1 MTFDYSDDYGEITV
15 LTKSFSSQIWEVLKE
30 AYGQASCPVGGTWNL
45 ELLKQELKFGQ
56 GIGLVGPEGLTSFV
70 LYRYF
75 EEHREITAL
84 ATHPT
89 RQNKGDMKY
98 LLSYLIERK
107 SPSEKIWL
115 EVHAE
120 NLPAQA
126 LYKALGFIE
135 VGRRP
140 KYYKDGGEAVLFTLG

>member
-1 MTFDYSDDYGEITV
+1 MSFNYSDDYGEITV
-15 LTKSFSSQIWEVLKE
+15 LTKSFVPKIWDVLKE
-30 AYGQASCPVGGTWNL
+30 AYGQASHPVGGTWNL
-45 ELLKQELKFGQ
+45 DLLKQELKFGQ

-84 ATHPT
+84 ATHPI
-89 RQNKGDMKY
+89 RQKKGDMKY

-107 SPSEKIWL
+107 SPSEKLWL
-115 EVHAE
+115 EVHAD
-120 NLPAQA
+120 NLPAQR
-126 LYKALGFIE
+126 LYKSLGFVE

-140 KYYKDGGEAVLFTLG
+140 KYYKDGGDALLFNLP

>member
-1 MTFDYSDDYGEITV
+1 MSFDDYGDITV
-15 LTKSFSSQIWEVLKE
+15 LTPNHCNEIWGVLKE
-30 AYGQASCPVGGTWNL
+30 AYNQAACPVGGTWNL

-56 GIGLVGPEGLTSFV
+56 GVGLAGPEGLTSFV

-84 ATHPT
+84 ATHPL
-89 RQNKGDMKY
+89 RQKKGDMRY

-120 NLPAQA
+120 NGPAQK
-126 LYKALGFIE
+126 LYKDLGFIE

-140 KYYKDGGEAVLFTLG
+140 KYYRDGGDAVLFTLALA

>member
-1 MTFDYSDDYGEITV
+1 MSTDFHEDYGEITV
-15 LTKSFSSQIWEVLKE
+15 LTKSSSAQVWDVLKE
-30 AYGQASCPVGGTWNL
+30 AYGSANYPIGGTWNH

-75 EEHREITAL
+75 EEHREITVL
-84 ATHPT
+84 ATHPM
-89 RQNKGDMKY
+89 RQGKGDMKY
-98 LLSYLIERK
+98 LLTYLIERK

-115 EVHAE
+115 EVHAD
-120 NLPAQA
+120 NHPAQA
-126 LYKALGFIE
+126 LYKQVGFIE

-140 KYYKDGGEAVLFTLG
+140 KYYRDGGDAVLFTLA